1 MLRLHFV
8 ELLLYES
15 SFLTAKGS
23 KEEREC
29 KGQFV
34 QREAQFV

>member
-1 MLRLHFV
+1 MPRLHFV
-8 ELLLYES
+8 ELLLYET

-23 KEEREC
+23 KKETER

-34 QREAQFV
+34 QEEAQFI